1 VTRSLCIVSGE
12 PLRLGAIAAL
22 HAAVDENEEITIVV
36 DRRKG
41 GPGVAT
47 SRPVDRRSRPSVDA
61 KVKTDG
67 FAIVAPSTDDAR
79 ETDPPWIERL
89 SADHDADAGERAI
102 RNILEFKR
110 RRQGRIGPLL
120 GLTALVAVLVV
131 VLGHVTGLRTP
142 AERTSAPQ
150 TAVRAP
156 AAETIPPP
164 PRDRVSPPRDS
175 SPPKRSEPASPR
187 AEPARKPRNA
197 APEPLLAEP
206 TREALPAPHA
216 PLAGS
221 TPPPR
226 QPTSSPPE
234 VGSPRVSAEPARPPE
249 ASTPPRAHAAATP
262 ADSAPPRNSAP
273 SRPIGVDTFI
283 KEQISRDVSAAGAE
297 AKRQG
302 DDLKGQAIRVWNNAR
317 RVFGDATR

>member
-1 VTRSLCIVSGE
+1 MTRSLCIVSGE
-12 PLRLGAIAAL
+12 PLRSGAIAAL

-41 GPGVAT
+41 GPGIAT
-47 SRPVDRRSRPSVDA
+47 SRPVDRRGRPSVDA
-61 KVKTDG
+61 KVKKDG
-67 FAIVAPSTDDAR
+67 FAIVPASTDDAR
-79 ETDPPWIERL
+79 ETDPPWIEQ
-89 SADHDADAGERAI
+89 RAS

-120 GLTALVAVLVV
+120 GLTAVVGVVALVVV

-142 AERTSAPQ
+142 GARVSAPQ
-150 TAVRAP
+150 NAVQAP
-156 AAETIPPP
+156 VVETIPPP

-175 SPPKRSEPASPR
+175 SPRKRSEPASPR
-187 AEPARKPRNA
+187 AEPARKPLGA
-197 APEPLLAEP
+197 VPAPPLAEP
-206 TREALPAPHA
+206 TGEALPAPQA
-216 PLAGS
+216 PLAAS
-221 TPPPR
+221 TPPAR

-249 ASTPPRAHAAATP
+249 ASTPPRAHAVATP
-262 ADSAPPRNSAP
+262 ADSAPPTNSAP
-273 SRPIGVDTFI
+273 SRPIGVNTFI

-302 DDLKGQAIRVWNNAR
+302 DELKVQAIRVWNNAR
-317 RVFGDATR
+317 RVFGDSSR